1 MNEISTDEQI
11 EVKEQDGKSVVCSVE
26 VAEHYEKRHDNLM
39 QAINR
44 LLSMSD
50 ACKKMFFA
58 GTYTNSANHEYPCYF
73 MTRDGFSILT
83 MGFTGQK
90 ALEWKVKYINAFNK
104 MEHAILSH
112 MDSYQIEDP
121 VKRAQR
127 WIEEKQAAMEVQKKL
142 DVAAPKAET
151 YDQICTARVSNS
163 FTEAAKLLG
172 VKRSSMI
179 EQLERHEY
187 LYRNKHNVLIP
198 YARYA
203 EAGNGYFVLRKV
215 PYGDSWRNREGKICR
230 NTNLQTFVTMEGI
243 HAFRRLMKKW
253 NVRIA

>member
-1 MNEISTDEQI
+1 MLETIDDVQVSNQN
-11 EVKEQDGKSVVCSVE
+11 GKTVVCSVE

-44 LLSMSD
+44 LLSMSKE
-50 ACKKMFFA
+50 CSKMFFA
-58 GTYTNSANHEYPCYF
+58 GTYTNTKNHEYPCYY
-73 MTRDGFSILT
+73 MTRDGFSVLT
-83 MGFTGQK
+83 MGFTGAK

-104 MEHAILSH
+104 MEAAILST

-127 WIEEKQAAMEVQKKL
+127 WIEEKQAAMRIEKQL
-142 DVAAPKAET
+142 QAAAPKAET
-151 YDQICTARVSNS
+151 FDQICTSRTASN

-172 VKRSSMI
+172 VKRKSMI

-187 LYRNKHNVLIP
+187 LYRNNHNVLVP

-203 EAGNGYFVLRKV
+203 EAGMGYFSMRKV
-215 PYGDSWRNREGKICR
+215 PTGMPWRNREGKICR
-230 NTNLQTFVTMEGI
+230 STNIQTFVTMEGMD
-243 HAFRRLMKKW
+243 ALRRLMKKW
-253 NVRIA
+253 DVRVA